1 MNRVK
6 RAVLDEAR
14 SHLGYR
20 EKPGN
25 ITKFG
30 AWYGMQGQPW
40 CAQFV
45 SYVAKKAG
53 AASIIP
59 KHAYTP
65 AGAAWFKARG
75 LTGHRPKAGA
85 IAYFNNAGLGRIS
98 HVGIVEKV
106 NPDGSFFTIEGN
118 TNAAGSRE
126 GTVVRRQRR
135 TKAEVF
141 GYPQYGKAA
150 RALNRR

>member
-6 RAVLDEAR
+6 RAVIAEAR

-25 ITKFG
+25 VTLFG
-30 AWYGMQGQPW
+30 DWYGLQGQPW
-40 CAQFV
+40 CAMFV
-45 SYVAKKAG
+45 SFVAKKAG

-59 KHAYTP
+59 RHAFTP
-65 AGAAWFKARG
+65 AGAKWFKDRG
-75 LTGHRPKAGA
+75 RWHTKPKAGA
-85 IAYFNNAGLGRIS
+85 LAYFYNASLGRIA

-106 NPDGSFFTIEGN
+106 FPDGSFYSLEGN

-126 GTVVRRQRR
+126 GTMVRRQRR
-135 TKAEVF
+135 RSAAGF
-141 GYPQYGKAA
+141 GYPAYGTLTRKST
-150 RALNRR
+150 